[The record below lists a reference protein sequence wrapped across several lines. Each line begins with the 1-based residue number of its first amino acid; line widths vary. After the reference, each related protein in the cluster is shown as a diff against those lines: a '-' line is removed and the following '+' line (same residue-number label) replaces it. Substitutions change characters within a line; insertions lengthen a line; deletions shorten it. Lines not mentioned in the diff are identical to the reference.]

1 MERVMQM
8 LDDLED
14 VIYAAVLV
22 AGRILGALRA
32 LAFMLASVALQVG
45 ALLLALAQPPLGLAI
60 AALLSV
66 TLLYRSVVGPHP
78 RVTAQG
84 VSVRT

>member
-1 MERVMQM
+1 MERVMQV

-14 VIYAAVLV
+14 LV
-22 AGRILGALRA
+22 CALALAAGRILLALRA
-32 LAFMLASVALQVG
+32 FLLLVVSLVFQAG
-45 ALLLALAQPPLGLAI
+45 ALLLAVAQPPLGMAI

-78 RVTAQG
+78 RLTA
-84 VSVRT
+84 

>member
-14 VIYAAVLV
+14 VTYAAVLV
-22 AGRILGALRA
+22 AGRILGVLRA
-32 LAFMLASVALQVG
+32 LAFLLASVTLQVG

-78 RVTAQG
+78 RIAAPG
-84 VSVRT
+84 ASART